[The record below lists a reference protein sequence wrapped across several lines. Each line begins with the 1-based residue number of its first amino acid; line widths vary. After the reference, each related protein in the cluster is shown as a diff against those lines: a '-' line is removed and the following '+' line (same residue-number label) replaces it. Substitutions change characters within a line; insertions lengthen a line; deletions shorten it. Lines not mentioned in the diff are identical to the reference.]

1 MCAVK
6 GDRSRLEP
14 VARML
19 YVDQGKTLT
28 DIEETLGVSRQTL
41 SEWKARTRTYGEEVD
56 EWDRARAAK
65 EGYEAHLLAVRDSI
79 MEQIRIAPLQASSYL
94 DSLSKVEAILDRRAR
109 SAREAAERIAQQKG
123 EMFLAF
129 VRDLIEF
136 GNKIDP
142 DVVRVVESNFDDL
155 IQFGREKY
163 GSA

>member
-19 YVDQGKTLT
+19 FTEQGRTLT

-41 SEWKARTRTYGEEVD
+41 SEWKARTRIYGEELD
-56 EWDRARAAK
+56 EWDKARVAK
-65 EGYEAHLLAVRDSI
+65 EGYEAHLLQVRDAI
-79 MEQIRIAPLQASSYL
+79 MEQIKLAPLQAASYL
-94 DSLSKVEAILDRRAR
+94 DSLSKVESILDKRAR
-109 SAREAAERIAQQKG
+109 TAREAAERIAQQKG

-129 VRDLIEF
+129 VRDLVEF

-142 DVVRVVESNFDDL
+142 EMTRVVESNFDDL
-155 IQFGREKY
+155 IQWGREKY
-163 GSA
+163 AA